1 MMIKIILA
9 SLALLLLLLLILTT
23 LILLLEFLNM
33 LLGLP
38 VRLVVGTYRLF
49 LRQCGRFL
57 LGETEIDDEEED
69 VNSTKFPVSDENAG
83 VAASCSRPG
92 PQQPQQ
98 QQQQQQRSFR
108 LGRQHYVTLRRTSG
122 GDGGDHH
129 GGGRLLSCV
138 VVVRK
143 RK

>member
-98 QQQQQQRSFR
+98 QQQQRSFR
-108 LGRQHYVTLRRTSG
+108 LGRQHYVTLRSTSG
-122 GDGGDHH
+122 GDGG
-129 GGGRLLSCV
+129 GGLLSYV
-138 VVVRK
+138 SVVRK
-143 RK
+143 RPPPP

>member
-1 MMIKIILA
+1 MLMKMILVF
-9 SLALLLLLLLILTT
+9 LALIVLLLLILTT
-23 LILLLEFLNM
+23 VILLLEFLNM

-57 LGETEIDDEEED
+57 LGETEIDDNQD
-69 VNSTKFPVSDENAG
+69 DGNSTKFPVSDENAG

-98 QQQQQQRSFR
+98 QQQQQRSFR
-108 LGRQHYVTLRRTSG
+108 LGRQHYVTLRSTSG
-122 GDGGDHH
+122 GDGG
-129 GGGRLLSCV
+129 GGLLSYV
-138 VVVRK
+138 SVVRK
-143 RK
+143 RPPPP

>member
-83 VAASCSRPG
+83 VAASCSRPC
-92 PQQPQQ
+92 PQQPQ

-108 LGRQHYVTLRRTSG
+108 LGRQHYVTLRRTLG
-122 GDGGDHH
+122 GDGD
-129 GGGRLLSCV
+129 GGLLSYV
-138 VVVRK
+138 SVVRK
-143 RK
+143 RPPPP